1 MQLQDTRVTPEGQM
15 MTVEFVGQG
24 GELVSIVMDN
34 SDNKIESGNAVEHAK
49 AIMVQLSSFGTEDPD
64 REVGYDNREN
74 LDSRDDQQDSTEEST
89 RGSDIGNGL
98 KDLDEGPDDTNEA
111 SGPVSATAVRFPGR
125 ET

>member
-15 MTVEFVGQG
+15 ITVEFVGQG

-49 AIMVQLSSFGTEDPD
+49 AIMVQLSSFGTGDPD
-64 REVGYDNREN
+64 REAGYGDCET
-74 LDSRDDQQDSTEEST
+74 LDSRDDRQDSTEESA
-89 RGSDIGNGL
+89 RGSDGGDGL
-98 KDLDEGPDDTNEA
+98 NDLEEGPDVSNEA
-111 SGPVSATAVRFPGR
+111 SDPVSATATRFPGR